1 MPRASPQTNE
11 IYQSLF
17 QLSQNQLFGLE
28 PIEIDDFDSFKLD
41 SNECPEL
48 CDDLML
54 LAPLRLERQHGRI
67 YDDETTLS
75 LLPLV

>member
-1 MPRASPQTNE
+1 MPKASIQTNE

-17 QLSQNQLFGLE
+17 QISQNQLFGFDS
-28 PIEIDDFDSFKLD
+28 IEIDDFDSFKLD
-41 SNECPEL
+41 SNDCPEL

-67 YDDETTLS
+67 YDNETALS
-75 LLPLV
+75 LLPL